1 MFLMPG
7 VHWLLFMC
15 RFIVFNKLGKCEI
28 IFSDMFCSHLGPPT
42 FGDPSH
48 PYNRLHEVLPQLT
61 DRQFANTIFQSPPLW
76 VSFWT
81 VSIAVFSRLPIFF
94 FNVDTESCPLI
105 PSSVFFFFISHT
117 VILSFISR
125 RSGWVFLYLPCL
137 CWTLW
142 AYGVW
147 L

>member
-7 VHWLLFMC
+7 VHWLLFTW
-15 RFIVFNKLGKCEI
+15 RFIVFNKFGKCEI

-42 FGDPSH
+42 FGDPRH

-61 DRQFANTIFQSPPLW
+61 DRQFANTVFQSPPLW

-81 VSIAVFSRLPIFF
+81 VSIAVFSCLLIFF
-94 FNVDTESCPLI
+94 LQCRHWMLSINPI
-105 PSSVFFFFISHT
+105 RYFFFFISHT

-125 RSGWVFLYLPCL
+125 RSGWVFLCLPCL
-137 CWTLW
+137 YWTLW